1 MASVLKF
8 LVSFAIVLH
17 CTGVTQYIS
26 AHAENKS
33 SFVSML
39 SMTEEE
45 TKKEKEA
52 KDDSNDS
59 KDLFSKHL
67 LAELHLITEQSF
79 ILFLSAKDRLIKQYN
94 AECPTPPP
102 DFTA

>member
-1 MASVLKF
+1 MLQVLKF

-39 SMTEEE
+39 NMTEEE

-52 KDDSNDS
+52 KDDSNDG
-59 KDLFSKHL
+59 KDLFLRHHL
-67 LAELHLITEQSF
+67 TAIQHTIEQRYLVVCSD
-79 ILFLSAKDRLIKQYN
+79 KDHRTRQFD

-102 DFTA
+102 DITA